1 MQLTAGD
8 HEILQF
14 ECSWWLTPG
23 AKSVAIRRD
32 LDMSASTYYRRL
44 SMLIDEPE
52 ALAVDP
58 LLVRRLRR
66 DRADRRRTRHT
77 GPRWKRSHP

>member
-1 MQLTAGD
+1 MPLSSSD
-8 HEILQF
+8 REILDF
-14 ECSWWLTPG
+14 EGSWWLNPG

-32 LDMSASTYYRRL
+32 LDMAASTYYKRL
-44 SMLIDEPE
+44 STIIDDPE
-52 ALAVDP
+52 AMTADP

>member
-1 MQLTAGD
+1 MPLSAAD
-8 HEILQF
+8 HEILAF
-14 ECSWWLTPG
+14 ECSWWTEPG

-32 LDMSASTYYRRL
+32 LGMSASTYYRRL
-44 SMLIDEPE
+44 ATLIDDPE
-52 ALAVDP
+52 ALAADP
-58 LLVRRLRR
+58 LLIRRLRR